1 MELTLLAPTALSA
14 ACSKALAFWA
24 AAGPNASPSMRAD
37 ITTNVTSTF
46 FISLLPKSRQ
56 SSIHFGPQSAV
67 PKGQKRAHRL
77 SQQKMTEQKMTERK
91 FNVHRPRG
99 NHCQE
104 IGGIVVE
111 IRETMAAMNM
121 IPSVKEMQ
129 RAYLPQALWHDLSG
143 LLQIAAAGQRAGPA
157 SARDRS
163 GRCRAG
169 KRLRI
174 AQWI

>member
-24 AAGPNASPSMRAD
+24 AAGPTAGPSMRAD
-37 ITTNVTSTF
+37 ITINVTSTF

-56 SSIHFGPQSAV
+56 SSIHFRTRSAV
-67 PKGQKRAHRL
+67 PKGQKRALRL
-77 SQQKMTEQKMTERK
+77 SQQKMTERK

-121 IPSVKEMQ
+121 MPSVKEMQ
-129 RAYLPQALWHDLSG
+129 RA
-143 LLQIAAAGQRAGPA
+143 
-157 SARDRS
+157 
-163 GRCRAG
+163 
-169 KRLRI
+169 
-174 AQWI
+174 